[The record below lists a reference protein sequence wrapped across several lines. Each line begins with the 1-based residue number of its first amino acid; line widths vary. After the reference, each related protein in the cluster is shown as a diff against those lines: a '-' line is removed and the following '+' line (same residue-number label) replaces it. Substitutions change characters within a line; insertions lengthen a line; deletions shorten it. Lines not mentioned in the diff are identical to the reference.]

1 MVERSKKSE
10 FIEVEPK
17 QEIIEKVVH
26 INRYA
31 KVHKGGKH
39 FSFGVLVVV
48 GNRNGK
54 VGFAQGKAREVSIAA
69 TKGVLRAK
77 KSMFTFPLYQT
88 TIPHSV
94 IVTYSSTT
102 VFLKPARP
110 GTGVIAGG
118 GVRALLEVGGVKD
131 IYTKVVGSTNPHN
144 VLKATAK
151 ALLSLMNPLDVMEK
165 RGRVIYRFRHLIEE
179 GSLLIKKDEIKET
192 KIVEEKEEE
201 PKAVIEDLGN
211 GETISTEIEKIKEVI
226 EGETEEEGEKVV
238 NKKVKKDLTEE

>member
-1 MVERSKKSE
+1 MTERSRKGE

-17 QEIIEKVVH
+17 QEIVEKVVH

-48 GNRNGK
+48 GNKNGK

-69 TKGVLRAK
+69 TKGVLKAK
-77 KSMFTFPLYQT
+77 KSMFTFPLYQK
-88 TIPHSV
+88 TIPHST
-94 IVTYSSTT
+94 IATYSSTT
-102 VFLKPARP
+102 VLLKPARP

-131 IYTKVVGSTNPHN
+131 IYTKIIGSTNPHN

-151 ALLSLMNPLDVMEK
+151 ALLSLMDPIDVMEK
-165 RGRVIYRFRHLIEE
+165 RGKVIYRFRHLVEEGKVFGRRGEGSEVISIEE
-179 GSLLIKKDEIKET
+179 N
-192 KIVEEKEEE
+192 EEE
-201 PKAVIEDLGN
+201 PKAVGEDSGKK
-211 GETISTEIEKIKEVI
+211 ETVFTEIEEIGEVV
-226 EGETEEEGEKVV
+226 ESEEGGEEKKGV
-238 NKKVKKDLTEE
+238 KEKVKKEISEG

>member
-1 MVERSKKSE
+1 MAEKSKKGE

-17 QEIIEKVVH
+17 QEIVEKIVQ

-69 TKGVLRAK
+69 SKGVLKAK
-77 KSMFTFPLYQT
+77 KNMFTFPLYQT
-88 TIPHSV
+88 TIPHQV
-94 IVTYSSTT
+94 ISTYSSTT
-102 VFLKPARP
+102 VLLKPARP

-131 IYTKVVGSTNPHN
+131 VYTKVIGSTNPHN

-151 ALLSLMNPLDVMEK
+151 ALLLLMDPIDVMEK
-165 RGRVIYRFRHLIEE
+165 RGKVINRFKHLVEDGKIFRKKEE
-179 GSLLIKKDEIKET
+179 VSEP
-192 KIVEEKEEE
+192 KIVIESEEISKVVDVEQEATT
-201 PKAVIEDLGN
+201 P
-211 GETISTEIEKIKEVI
+211 ISTEIEMIEEFV
-226 EGETEEEGEKVV
+226 EGEDGVEEKKVMK
-238 NKKVKKDLTEE
+238 KKVKKEISDE

>member
-88 TIPHSV
+88 TIPHPV
-94 IVTYSSTT
+94 IATYSSTT

-151 ALLSLMNPLDVMEK
+151 ALLSLMNPVDVMEK
-165 RGRVIYRFRHLIEE
+165 RGKVIYRFRHLIEE
-179 GSLLIKKDEIKET
+179 GSLLIKKDEIKEI

-226 EGETEEEGEKVV
+226 AGETEEEE
-238 NKKVKKDLTEE
+238 KKVKKDLTEE